1 MIEYENK
8 EKKTIDVD
16 DRIVYSWLIIVHC
29 LLLCL
34 LSRGLTLAL
43 LLFLGDR

>member
-1 MIEYENK
+1 MI
-8 EKKTIDVD
+8 I
-16 DRIVYSWLIIVHC
+16 LIEGHVMIMK
-29 LLLCL
+29 LLNTVVLSFFCSLLMYL